1 VPQNIKRIWNI
12 ATTIFV
18 VLVVLL
24 AILLVGVRLIGI
36 QPYTVLSG
44 SMEPNYH
51 VGSLIYVK
59 KVDPLTLDVDDP
71 VTFMLNENTVAT
83 HRIIEKIP
91 DETDPNVVRF
101 RTKGDHN
108 DDPDGSLLHSNNVI
122 GKPIFTIPYLGYLA
136 NFVQNPPGRYIALGA
151 CAFLLV
157 TVIFSGG
164 EKKPKSGKKVTDA
177 ENKDSPNSS
186 DEPKKN

>member
-1 VPQNIKRIWNI
+1 MPQNIKRIWNI
-12 ATTIFV
+12 ITTIFV

-24 AILLVGVRLIGI
+24 AILLGGVRLIGI

-59 KVDPLTLDVDDP
+59 KVDPLTLDVKDP

-151 CAFLLV
+151 CAFLLA

-164 EKKPKSGKKVTDA
+164 EKKPKLGKKVTDA